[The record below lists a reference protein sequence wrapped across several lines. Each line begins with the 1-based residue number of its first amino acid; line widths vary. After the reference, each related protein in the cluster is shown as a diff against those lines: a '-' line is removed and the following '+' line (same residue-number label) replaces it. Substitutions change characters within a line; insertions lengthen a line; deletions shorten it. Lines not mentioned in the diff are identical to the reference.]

1 MAFNFFKKKKEEKE
15 ELKKIQ
21 EIIKEIED
29 AKEKAKASKSFQLI
43 NSDYGEIFLTN
54 STNRSIEE
62 KNSFHI
68 DSAYQILTSWDNY
81 GDMSEELGQWLEKL
95 IDKEDTQVGIHR
107 TGGYGMIDPND
118 VYDSSILYD
127 IFDKGLYITG
137 DIGSGVDHKGQI
149 IPPNK
154 NISPLNNILDGV
166 MYAKNSYKYSTG
178 GVITAIPSEYVTAS
192 YDLKKG
198 AEQEIYTKVDNQW
211 TLKPEYLVG
220 FIAQDKG
227 VCTFYSKEDI
237 LTNYKGKNNSS
248 QAKK

>member
-1 MAFNFFKKKKEEKE
+1 MAFNFFKKKKQEKE
-15 ELKKIQ
+15 ELTKIQ

-29 AKEKAKASKSFQLI
+29 AKEQAKVATDFKVI
-43 NSDYGEIFLTN
+43 NSDYGETFLAN
-54 STNRSIEE
+54 SAKRSIEE
-62 KNSFHI
+62 KNSFYI
-68 DSAYQILTSWDNY
+68 DSAYQILTSWDHY
-81 GDMSEELGQWLEKL
+81 GNMSVELGKWLEKL
-95 IDKEDTQVGIHR
+95 INQEDIQVGIHR

-127 IFDKGLYITG
+127 IFNKGLYITG

-166 MYAKNSYKYSTG
+166 MYTKNAYKHSTG

-227 VCTFYSKEDI
+227 VCTFYSKEEI
-237 LTNYKGKNNSS
+237 LSNYKGKNFNGQS
-248 QAKK
+248 KK